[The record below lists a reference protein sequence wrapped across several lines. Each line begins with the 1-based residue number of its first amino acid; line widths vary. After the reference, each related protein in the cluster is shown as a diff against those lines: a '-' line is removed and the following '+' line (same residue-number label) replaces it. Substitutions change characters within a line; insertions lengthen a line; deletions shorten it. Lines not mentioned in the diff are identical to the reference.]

1 MSDNSTNNVL
11 IAASND
17 DARYQKRFL
26 DENVWFHV
34 KVAKSM
40 LNCIKYVAVYR
51 AEHSAKNQTLGLI
64 SHVGKVRDI
73 VPYGNTGGYLFNI
86 ESVESI
92 TPIERT
98 DETKSKFQS
107 HTYCSY
113 DALMAAQNLTE
124 LERSWVN

>member
-1 MSDNSTNNVL
+1 MIENSTNNVL
-11 IAASND
+11 IASSND
-17 DARYQKRFL
+17 DSRYQKRFL
-26 DENVWFHV
+26 KENVWFHV

-51 AEHSAKNQTLGLI
+51 SENSAKNKTLGLI
-64 SHVGKVRDI
+64 SHVGKVKDI

-98 DETKSKFQS
+98 DETKSRFQN

-113 DALMAAQNLTE
+113 DSLMAAQNLTE
-124 LERSWVN
+124 LEKSWTH